1 MYIFNVIYRI
11 KWGKSMIYFLPDQE
25 WFSRFSCN
33 FTTTWMNGHYKDF
46 QIEINLWANGKDN
59 PESSSNLVE
68 MFLRVFS
75 QTLEYT
81 SLYMSDSLYANLKNK
96 KLKTLKF
103 KLGGKPGLEW
113 IGNHYKW
120 SLTQWLWSLLSH
132 CRNVNVWVWDRNT
145 NLSGD
150 VKQYMVCAPR
160 LADRDPQD
168 KYSERAGED
177 KSKRN

>member
-1 MYIFNVIYRI
+1 
-11 KWGKSMIYFLPDQE
+11 
-25 WFSRFSCN
+25 
-33 FTTTWMNGHYKDF
+33 MNGHYKDF

-113 IGNHYKW
+113 IGNHYK
-120 SLTQWLWSLLSH
+120 
-132 CRNVNVWVWDRNT
+132 
-145 NLSGD
+145 
-150 VKQYMVCAPR
+150 
-160 LADRDPQD
+160 
-168 KYSERAGED
+168 
-177 KSKRN
+177 